1 MHRPSLS
8 SASLV
13 RALTRCRFRA
23 NTLLAAQQASSP
35 PTSSPLATL
44 PTSCTLKLPFR
55 PSGEEDS
62 RGFETASLILLFT
75 INLASSSS
83 CHSSTSQNFLL
94 GVGVREIETTHS
106 QHALASGTLGSPCLT
121 SRSSRFATI
130 LRMVAGERKHARK
143 FPLSSLPLTP
153 PCLFLSGARAIFKRG
168 QTLINYNKRVA
179 ARLAATR
186 SVALRGCGS
195 G

>member
-94 GVGVREIETTHS
+94 RVGVRGIETTHS

-121 SRSSRFATI
+121 SSSRFATI
-130 LRMVAGERKHARK
+130 LRMVAGERKHTRK

-186 SVALRGCGS
+186 MALRGCGS